1 MAGRRKTRDPEPER
15 TMVRIKVNRAFNGM
29 YKGDQALVP
38 LDDTVKGWVRA
49 GLVLVVGGG
58 NGTSEAGPGGPAQ
71 GHTGREP
78 GRAEGHRA
86 QGRQQG

>member
-1 MAGRRKTRDPEPER
+1 MAGRRKTRTPEPER
-15 TMVRIKVNRAFNGM
+15 TTVRIKVNRAFNGM

-38 LDDTVKGWVRA
+38 LDDVVRGWVRA

-58 NGTSEAGPGGPAQ
+58 SGTSEAGPGGPAQ
-71 GHTGREP
+71 GDAGSEP
-78 GRAEGHRA
+78 ERAEGDRP